1 MAVTSGDEDGHADS
15 PSRLCHTHG
24 RKTGLDA
31 RNHGVS
37 GAEPATGP
45 DLPERVEQV
54 RAALSDA
61 DRSGSSRTWTRRWTR
76 RGRPGASGTS
86 ATSSRAGGG
95 WCSLVSTAVGGGG
108 RPRRGY
114 AAAMSRSGRV
124 NRWTWRTRS
133 AAISPESFR
142 EREAARC
149 RSDPVSSALDADACL
164 KLVSSS
170 ASTTRIWG
178 IQLQNQ

>member
-1 MAVTSGDEDGHADS
+1 MMAVPSGDEDGHAGS

-24 RKTGLDA
+24 RKTGLEA
-31 RNHGVS
+31 RTHGVS

-45 DLPERVEQV
+45 DLSERVEQV

-61 DRSGSSRTWTRRWTR
+61 DRVRFDQDLTRRWTR

-86 ATSSRAGGG
+86 ATWSRAGGG

-114 AAAMSRSGRV
+114 AAAMSRSGSEPLDV
-124 NRWTWRTRS
+124 ED
-133 AAISPESFR
+133 AISR
-142 EREAARC
+142 YLA
-149 RSDPVSSALDADACL
+149 
-164 KLVSSS
+164 
-170 ASTTRIWG
+170 
-178 IQLQNQ
+178 